1 MMTPADADLTLPSIM
16 AALGDT
22 PAALDLVLTIIFH
35 PDTSRIGYKSTVPLQ
50 KSTDPWVLGR
60 DSPIF
65 KGDAGLPSAALEDR
79 HVSRRALQFLYQN
92 KRLIVRRFDSASRC
106 CIGSTEVQAAWNCVG

>member
-35 PDTSRIGYKSTVPLQ
+35 PDTSRIGYKSMVPLQ
-50 KSTDPWVLGR
+50 TEHATLGYWGV
-60 DSPIF
+60 I
-65 KGDAGLPSAALEDR
+65 AQPSKAMLVCLR
-79 HVSRRALQFLYQN
+79 Q
-92 KRLIVRRFDSASRC
+92 RLKTVM
-106 CIGSTEVQAAWNCVG
+106 